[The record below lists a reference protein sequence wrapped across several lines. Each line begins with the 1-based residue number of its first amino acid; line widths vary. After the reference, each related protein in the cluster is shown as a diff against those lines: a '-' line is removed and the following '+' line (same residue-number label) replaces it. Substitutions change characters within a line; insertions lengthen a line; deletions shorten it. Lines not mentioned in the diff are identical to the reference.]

1 MLRCG
6 PMGLLLLLLAWQ
18 GIAVA
23 NDQFDDFIAEASQA
37 YGVDSRLIRSVI
49 RQESQFDPNA
59 QSAVGAQGLMQL
71 MPDTASDMGVS
82 DRLDPRQNIMGGTR
96 YLAQQLATNDG
107 NVVLALA
114 AYNAGPGRV
123 QRYGGVPPFEETV
136 TYIRRISGFL
146 EESGYGALAL
156 SGLPESVSSTP
167 ASTSGPS
174 YKPINTPS
182 LSTVMASFEA
192 AVGIQAS
199 AIRRGLV
206 YALIVI
212 ILVWLSWQVLFVV
225 SGLREHQFSVTSSL
239 IYIVRS
245 LALASIF
252 ITFISN

>member
-1 MLRCG
+1 MLRYV
-6 PMGLLLLLLAWQ
+6 PMGLLLLLFAWQ

-71 MPDTASDMGVS
+71 MPGTASDMGVS

-123 QRYGGVPPFEETV
+123 QRYGGAHPL
-136 TYIRRISGFL
+136 RR
-146 EESGYGALAL
+146 
-156 SGLPESVSSTP
+156 
-167 ASTSGPS
+167 
-174 YKPINTPS
+174 
-182 LSTVMASFEA
+182 
-192 AVGIQAS
+192 
-199 AIRRGLV
+199 R
-206 YALIVI
+206 
-212 ILVWLSWQVLFVV
+212 
-225 SGLREHQFSVTSSL
+225 
-239 IYIVRS
+239 
-245 LALASIF
+245 
-252 ITFISN
+252 

>member
-1 MLRCG
+1 MLRYV
-6 PMGLLLLLLAWQ
+6 PMGLLLLLFAWQ

-136 TYIRRISGFL
+136 TYIRKISGFL

-167 ASTSGPS
+167 ASTSGTS

-212 ILVWLSWQVLFVV
+212 ILVWLSWQVIFVV
-225 SGLREHQFSVTSSL
+225 SGLREHQFSVASSL